1 MLQGAEQP
9 RAPVS
14 WIGCSSEGLMDNIIT
29 NAGAWL
35 LLAILALFGAALAAD
50 AGFAVHMGIMA
61 IAALAA
67 SFLTISKGDFNAL
80 PGRLAGPA
88 ALQSRYYDDVIRW
101 GVIATVFW
109 GVVGFLVGVVI
120 ALQLPFPALNLNNEF
135 TTFGRLRP
143 LHTSAVIFAFG
154 GNALLATSFYV
165 VQRTCRARLFAPK
178 LANFVFWGYQ
188 LFIVLAATGYVLGI
202 TEGKEYAEPEWYID
216 LWLTIVW
223 VCYLVVFVGTI
234 VKRSEP
240 HIYVAN
246 WFYLSFIITIA
257 MLHIVNNLSMPVSL
271 LGSKSYAAF
280 AGVQDALTQ
289 WWYGHN
295 AVGFFLTAG
304 FLGMMYY
311 FVPKQAERP
320 VYSYRLS
327 IIHFWSLIFLYI
339 WAGPHHLHYTA
350 LPDWAQT
357 LGMVFSVMLW
367 MPSWGGMINGLMTL
381 NGAWDK
387 IRTDPI
393 IRMMVFALAFYG
405 MATFEGPMMSIKS
418 VNSLSHYTEWTI
430 GHVHSGALGWN
441 GMITFSAI
449 YYMAPRLWGR
459 ERLYSLR
466 MVNWHFWL
474 ATLGIVLYASSMW
487 VAGITQGLMWREYG
501 EDGYLVYAFA
511 EVVSAMKP
519 YYVIR
524 MVGGLFYLTGSLV
537 MAWNIFK
544 TIKGELRQEAPM
556 TDAAFD
562 PEADRPVVRAPAAGT
577 PQPAPAE

>member
-1 MLQGAEQP
+1 
-9 RAPVS
+9 
-14 WIGCSSEGLMDNIIT
+14 MDNITT

-35 LLAILALFGAALAAD
+35 VLAILALFGAALAVD

-61 IAALAA
+61 VAALAA
-67 SFLTISKGDFNAL
+67 SFLTMAKGDFNAL
-80 PGRLAGPA
+80 PGRLAGPS

-120 ALQLPFPALNLNNEF
+120 ALQLPFPALNLNSEF

-202 TEGKEYAEPEWYID
+202 TEGKEYAEPEWYVD

-223 VCYLVVFVGTI
+223 VCYLVVFVGTL

-537 MAWNIFK
+537 MAWNIYK

-556 TDAAFD
+556 TDAAYD
-562 PEADRPVVRAPAAGT
+562 PEADRPVVRAPAAAA

>member
-1 MLQGAEQP
+1 
-9 RAPVS
+9 
-14 WIGCSSEGLMDNIIT
+14 MDT
-29 NAGAWL
+29 L
-35 LLAILALFGAALAAD
+35 LLRVGGWLAIVFFAFIAMVLAAD
-50 AGFAVHMGIMA
+50 TGFAVHMAIIAMAAGITLWVTINKADYAA
-61 IAALAA
+61 IGRGILKAPA
-67 SFLTISKGDFNAL
+67 D
-80 PGRLAGPA
+80 PGI
-88 ALQSRYYDDVIRW
+88 YDDDPIRW
-101 GVIATVFW
+101 GVIATIFW
-109 GVVGFLVGVVI
+109 GIAGMAVGLII
-120 ALQLPFPALNLNNEF
+120 ALQLAFPVLNLNNEF

-154 GNALLATSFYV
+154 GNALIATSYYV
-165 VQRTCRARLFAPK
+165 VQRTCRARLAFPG
-178 LANFVFWGYQ
+178 LARFVFWGYQ
-188 LFIVLAATGYVLGI
+188 LFIVLAATGYLMGV
-202 TEGKEYAEPEWYID
+202 TQSKEYAEPEWYVD

-223 VCYLVVFVGTI
+223 LCYAAVFIGTI
-234 VKRSEP
+234 VRRSEP

-246 WFYLSFIITIA
+246 WFYLAFILTIA
-257 MLHIVNNLSMPVSL
+257 MLHVVNGLSLPVSL

-304 FLGMMYY
+304 FLAMMYY

-357 LGMVFSVMLW
+357 LGMVFSIVLW

-393 IRMMVFALAFYG
+393 IRMMVLALAFYG
-405 MATFEGPMMSIKS
+405 MSTFEGPMMSIKA
-418 VNSLSHYTEWTI
+418 VNSLSHYTDWTI

-441 GMITFSAI
+441 GMITFACL
-449 YYMAPRLWGR
+449 YYLVPRLWGK

-474 ATLGIVLYASSMW
+474 STLGIVLYAASMW
-487 VAGITQGLMWREYG
+487 VAGIMQGLMWREYG
-501 EDGYLVYAFA
+501 DDGYLVYAFS
-511 EVVSAMKP
+511 EVVSAMLP
-519 YYVIR
+519 MYLIR
-524 MVGGLFYLTGSLV
+524 AAGGLLYLAGAIVLV
-537 MAWNIFK
+537 YNVWM
-544 TIKGELRQEAPM
+544 TIAGKQRDEKPM
-556 TDAAFD
+556 TET
-562 PEADRPVVRAPAAGT
+562 PHNEALDKPIVGKPAI
-577 PQPAPAE
+577 APAE